1 MLLFQRTTLWPLNIY
16 FAHPHGE
23 ISLPVPGAS
32 WARLEALLPFCVY
45 FENLCEE
52 EHNCSGEQ
60 SLATDTVGCLV
71 QCKIAISTV
80 EQWGRV
86 EEMGGREEGEKKRG
100 KEEPEVR
107 KEVRGLS
114 RYVAHLPPCGS
125 LNKIGTRT
133 P

>member
-1 MLLFQRTTLWPLNIY
+1 M
-16 FAHPHGE
+16 
-23 ISLPVPGAS
+23 
-32 WARLEALLPFCVY
+32 Y

-86 EEMGGREEGEKKRG
+86 EEMGGREEGKKERG
-100 KEEPEVR
+100 KEAGSKKGSQR
-107 KEVRGLS
+107 TFTQQGRL
-114 RYVAHLPPCGS
+114 LLCGS
-125 LNKIGTRT
+125 PASLW
-133 P
+133 